1 MKCSYLIIAAVAITS
16 SLAVAGQQ
24 HVIADKNNT
33 RPEIERQFRNPVGI
47 AGLSAI
53 RQNGYN
59 EIRWSAIAENDVR
72 KYIVE
77 YTEDGV
83 NYQSGGEVLS
93 NKGNYAVRHQT
104 FSMAPMLYRLRIEE
118 LNGKYQYSAN
128 VLLEGGDISPVSIYP
143 TIVTGNVL
151 NVVAG
156 FPVERITVISGSGE
170 RVYTQ
175 EVAGRSE
182 YMTITLPSLAKGMY
196 WISFDG
202 RGWRSTTKFI
212 IG

>member
-1 MKCSYLIIAAVAITS
+1 
-16 SLAVAGQQ
+16 
-24 HVIADKNNT
+24 
-33 RPEIERQFRNPVGI
+33 
-47 AGLSAI
+47 
-53 RQNGYN
+53 
-59 EIRWSAIAENDVR
+59 
-72 KYIVE
+72 
-77 YTEDGV
+77 
-83 NYQSGGEVLS
+83 
-93 NKGNYAVRHQT
+93 
-104 FSMAPMLYRLRIEE
+104 MLYRLRIEE

-128 VLLEGGDISPVSIYP
+128 VLLEGGDIPPVSIYP

-170 RVYTQ
+170 RVYAQ